1 MDELGRPPGTILL
14 HSPERSL
21 RAGDPLAA
29 FARLRAACAVL
40 EDAVAAG
47 LCAGWGISSWDSA
60 PLTRALDAGRQQ
72 QEALPRPDVLMVR
85 AGLAV
90 TGDALAASER
100 TAALLAVPS
109 EGRWGM
115 SPFAGNA
122 GDPTWRRISPG
133 IFLRPGQQVGAL
145 PAAFRLAFELPRVT
159 AVAVGS
165 ADPRHL
171 RDLAAAVDLD
181 VDAGQV
187 ARYRGL
193 LVTRRVQ
200 A

>member
-1 MDELGRPPGTILL
+1 MDELDRVPDTILL

-21 RAGDPLAA
+21 RGDDPLAA
-29 FARLRAACAVL
+29 FALLRAACAVL

-47 LCAGWGISSWDSA
+47 LCAAWGISSWDAA
-60 PLTRALDAGRQQ
+60 PLRRVLDAGRQQ
-72 QEALPRPDVLMVR
+72 AALPRPDVLMVR

-90 TGDALAASER
+90 PGDGLAASEHA
-100 TAALLAVPS
+100 AALLAVPS

-122 GDPTWRRISPG
+122 DDPTWQRISAG
-133 IFLRPGQQVGAL
+133 IFLRPGQQTATL
-145 PAAFRLAFELPRVT
+145 PAAFRLAFELPRVA

-171 RDLAAAVDLD
+171 RELAAAVDLD

-187 ARYRGL
+187 ARYREL
-193 LVTRRVQ
+193 LATRRPQ
-200 A
+200 T